1 MDWRVKP
8 IDRWL
13 GPRTKT
19 RKGHSFRVSRSTQW
33 GPRSSHGVDWSSTCD
48 LLERE
53 LRMLGGKDV
62 ILQMEVDE
70 SDIRL
75 DGWIRANAR
84 PRGPGVILTFESK
97 HGPLSYPCDTYTD
110 WQANVRA
117 IALALE
123 ALRKVSR
130 YGVGQHG
137 EQYRGWKALPAT
149 ISGGPHAVLARHAGV
164 SEDDVHRNA
173 KKVYLAAA
181 KAAHPD
187 AGGSPE
193 AWSEVQAAA
202 RALGVG

>member
-1 MDWRVKP
+1 MDWQVKP

-13 GPRTKT
+13 GPRTEE
-19 RKGHSFRVSRSTQW
+19 RRDHPFRVSTEKGWTKS
-33 GPRSSHGVDWSSTCD
+33 GVDWSSTTE

-53 LRMLGGKDV
+53 LRMLGGEDV
-62 ILQMEVDE
+62 ILQMEVGE

-84 PRGPGVILTFESK
+84 PRGPGVILSFESD
-97 HGPLSYPCDTYTD
+97 HGPLSYPCDTFTD

-164 SEDDVHRNA
+164 SEDDVRRDA
-173 KKVYLAAA
+173 AKVYRRAARS
-181 KAAHPD
+181 AHPD
-187 AGGSPE
+187 AGGTAE
-193 AWSEVQAAA
+193 AWNEVQDAA